1 MSFKHNKKI
10 ATDEKKYEQVYGDT
24 FAMYSVEEIK
34 EFIEPFEI
42 RFKRNGINPKK
53 LFKDKN
59 CFDAGC
65 GNGRGALFML
75 MNGAKHVTCYD
86 YSKKNIR
93 NTKNYIQHFGFLNKI
108 TLKNGTLEKIP
119 FTDNEFDFV

>member
-86 YSKKNIR
+86 YSKK
-93 NTKNYIQHFGFLNKI
+93 TFGIQKI
-108 TLKNGTLEKIP
+108 TFNISG
-119 FTDNEFDFV
+119 F